1 MLAEFSVA
9 PVGDNP
15 HLTPVVAEMLRLID
29 GSGLPYQFH
38 SMGTVVEGD
47 WDEVMDLIG
56 RCHALARQGAV
67 RVGTVIKIDD
77 CPGRTGRL
85 EGKVAGVEKLLGK
98 KLGRETRG

>member
-15 HLTPVVAEMLRLID
+15 HLSAVVAEMLRLID
-29 GSGLPYQFH
+29 ASGLPYQFH
-38 SMGTVVEGD
+38 SMGTIVEGE

-56 RCHALARQGAV
+56 RCHALAREGAV

-85 EGKVAGVEKLLGK
+85 EGKVAGVENIVGK
-98 KLGRETRG
+98 RLGRDSKR